1 MLTKIG
7 KILAIIGSGIIVA
20 GGISR
25 AAIDDYRIASNGSRI
40 DTLEAEH
47 KAESQARTDDHY
59 MICYIFTQ
67 VKDGAVPASCNSALR
82 ISPK

>member
-7 KILAIIGSGIIVA
+7 KILAIIGSSIIVA

-40 DTLEAEH
+40 DTLESEH
-47 KAESQARTDDHY
+47 KAEAQQKADDHY

-67 VKDGAVPASCNSALR
+67 VKEKGVPASCSTALR
-82 ISPK
+82 SQP